1 MPRRNKGARLWLEP
15 ARRDPK
21 GRLLRRAI
29 YVIRD
34 GSTKRSTGFGE
45 GEIEQAQRV
54 LAEYQ
59 IARYSAPRLRDRDP
73 GSIKVADVI
82 SVYADDVVPKHAR
95 PKETAARL
103 SQLLDY
109 FGDETLLHI
118 NKRTCGTYVTH
129 RGSQGAARRE
139 LEDLRAAIRYY
150 WENGYCTAQIPVALP
165 PRSPARIRWLT
176 RSEAARLLWTAW
188 RLRQRQNGE
197 ITARATAQH
206 VARFILVALYTGTR
220 AGAICGAA
228 LKPTVGR
235 GWVDL
240 DRGVFYRRATG
251 ARETK
256 KRQPPVRLPSRLLA
270 HLRRWADLRLANSA
284 IVEWN
289 GEPVKKINKAFRSVR
304 AAAGLGSDVV
314 PHTLRHTAATW
325 LAQSGVSVWEAA
337 GFLGMTA
344 ETFERVYGHHHPDYQ
359 LAASEA
365 VARQKRDRYSAT
377 KREQAPSNVTK
388 IAGNSE
394 GRG

>member
-1 MPRRNKGARLWLEP
+1 MPRRSKGVRLWLEP
-15 ARRDPK
+15 ARRDAK
-21 GRLLRRAI
+21 GQLLRRAV

-59 IARYSAPRLRDRDP
+59 IARYRAPRLRDRDP

-95 PKETAARL
+95 PRETAARL

-109 FGDETLLHI
+109 FGDETLLYI
-118 NKRTCGTYVTH
+118 NKRTCGAYVTH
-129 RGSQGAARRE
+129 RGSQAAARRE
-139 LEDLRAAIRYY
+139 LEDLRAALRYY
-150 WENGYCTAQIPVALP
+150 WENGYCTAQTPVVLP
-165 PRSPARIRWLT
+165 LRSPARIRWLT
-176 RSEAARLLWTAW
+176 RSEAARLLRAAW
-188 RLRQRQNGE
+188 RLRQPQNGA
-197 ITARATAQH
+197 ITARRTAQH
-206 VARFILVALYTGTR
+206 VARFILVALYTGSR

-228 LKPTVGR
+228 LQTVTGK
-235 GWVDL
+235 GWIDL
-240 DRGVFYRRATG
+240 DHGVFYRRAMG

-270 HLRRWADLRLANSA
+270 HLRRWGRLRLANRA

-289 GEPVKKINKAFRSVR
+289 GEPVQKINKAFRSVR
-304 AAAGLGSDVV
+304 KAAGLGPDVV

-325 LAQSGVSVWEAA
+325 LAQSGISVWEAA

-365 VARQKRDRYSAT
+365 VGKFARQKRDSYSAT
-377 KREQAPSNVTK
+377 KREQTFSSVIK
-388 IAGNSE
+388 IADKS
-394 GRG
+394 